1 MTNPMQTAATLP
13 IMRWSGW
20 RPPFLQHEADQRA
33 GHLVLLLEREGETM
47 LLPCAQV
54 GYCFAFPTWQASQ
67 EADAIRRIWGDGAAA
82 YVVEEA
88 LAQLEADGW
97 RVVGRL
103 LIEFVGVLA
112 EDDFWSHVQAVLSD
126 RKETE

>member
-1 MTNPMQTAATLP
+1 MHNSLQTAATLP

-20 RPPFLQHEADQRA
+20 RPPFLQHDADQRA
-33 GHLVLLLEREGETM
+33 GHLILMLAREGETM
-47 LLPCAQV
+47 LLPCAQIA
-54 GYCFAFPTWQASQ
+54 YCFAYPTWQAAQ
-67 EADAIRRIWGDGAAA
+67 EADAVRRIWGEGANA

-88 LAQLEADGW
+88 LAQFEADGW

-103 LIEFVGVLA
+103 EVEFVGILS
-112 EDDFWSHVQAVLSD
+112 EDDFWPHVQAVLSK